1 MKRRQ
6 ARFGLGLTP
15 WLAGLVFCVGCTH
28 IDHHGKC
35 PPPGD
40 CVGYP
45 NGLCAGYYPTCWRM
59 WPAECPS
66 CPVEPAPVAVP
77 GPGVPAFSPS
87 DEFPDNDY
95 LTPEGGAPPA
105 AAPQTPPPAIPQ
117 LPPPPRAAGRRPQ
130 PIRSRPVPRVEDS
143 TSAGPPPR
151 PMAAA
156 TVRAEARR
164 PYAANETAD
173 LPAVRVVSEVR
184 PLPPVQDAPA
194 VRQANR
200 IRVAPVEWGQLIAE
214 LPSAK
219 IADPRPPQP
228 AVPNAP
234 LVVPTGPA
242 VRPAQP
248 QAAPPG
254 SVSQPAVRAAAPI
267 RR

>member
-6 ARFGLGLTP
+6 ARFGWGLTP
-15 WLAGLVFCVGCTH
+15 WLAGLALCVGCTH
-28 IDHHGKC
+28 VDHHGKC
-35 PPPGD
+35 PPAGD

-45 NGLCAGYYPTCWRM
+45 SGLCAGYYPTCWRM

-77 GPGVPAFSPS
+77 GPGVPAATPS
-87 DEFPDNDY
+87 DSIPEY
-95 LTPEGGAPPA
+95 LVPEDAAPPPA
-105 AAPQTPPPAIPQ
+105 AAPQTPSPAIPQ
-117 LPPPPRAAGRRPQ
+117 LPPTPRAAGRRPQ

-143 TSAGPPPR
+143 TSVGPPPR

-156 TVRAEARR
+156 TVRAEAR
-164 PYAANETAD
+164 PDLASVMAD

-214 LPSAK
+214 LPSARM
-219 IADPRPPQP
+219 AAPRPPQP
-228 AVPNAP
+228 AAP
-234 LVVPTGPA
+234 IAPVVVPTGPA
-242 VRPAQP
+242 VRPPQR

-254 SVSQPAVRAAAPI
+254 SVPEPAVRAAQPI